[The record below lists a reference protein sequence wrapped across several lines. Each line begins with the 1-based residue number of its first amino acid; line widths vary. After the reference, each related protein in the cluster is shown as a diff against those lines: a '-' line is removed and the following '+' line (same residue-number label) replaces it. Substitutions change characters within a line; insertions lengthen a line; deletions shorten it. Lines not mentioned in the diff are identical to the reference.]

1 MFMIQICS
9 LLIKMAIIVTGNPAT
24 GKTTIAKKIAKQKN
38 LKYIDVNELI
48 KENKLYSYYNE
59 KDKSYVVDVKRL
71 NKFLINLI
79 KKNKKVVL
87 DSHLTHYLP
96 AKYVDE
102 CIVTKCN
109 LKELKKRLEKRKY
122 SKEKIRNNLD
132 CEIFDVCGIEALENK
147 HKVKVVDTSKF

>member
-1 MFMIQICS
+1 MI
-9 LLIKMAIIVTGNPAT
+9 IIVTGNPAT

-59 KDKSYVVDVKRL
+59 KDKSYVVDVKKL

-79 KKNKKVVL
+79 KKDKKVVL

-96 AKYVDE
+96 VKYVDE

-122 SKEKIRNNLD
+122 SKEKIKNNLD
-132 CEIFDVCGIEALENK
+132 CEIFDVCRIEALENK
-147 HKVKVVDTSKF
+147 HKVRVVDTSKLLKTIK